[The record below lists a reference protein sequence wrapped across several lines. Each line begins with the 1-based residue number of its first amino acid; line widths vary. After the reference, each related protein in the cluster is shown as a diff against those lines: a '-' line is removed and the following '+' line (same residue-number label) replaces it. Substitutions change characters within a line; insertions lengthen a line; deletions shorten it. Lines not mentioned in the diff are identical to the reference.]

1 MLVIDIAVVLF
12 VALFAWNGYR
22 TGFLLEVAGLARL
35 ALGVAAGARFFSLPA
50 AFLNANTALP
60 PALTNL
66 IGFVALFAGSEILL
80 ALLFGVTVYPAAR
93 ALHAIPALGTLD
105 RLLGIVPAALQALF
119 WAAFVLFTL
128 LLLPVGSALQ
138 TRITASTLGNALVV
152 DLSSYEPKLQA
163 LLGNATGDMLLTLTP
178 PATPTESAVQL
189 HFPADLHLKS
199 DTPAEQTML
208 AYLNQQRSQYG
219 LPSLRYD
226 PTLTAV
232 ARAHSTDMFQR
243 SYFGHDTPDG
253 RTPFDRM
260 HAAGVTYTSAGENIA
275 YAPNVSIADTGLMNS
290 PEHRANILRPQ
301 FRRVGIGI
309 VGGGLFE
316 EMFTQDFAD

>member
-1 MLVIDIAVVLF
+1 MSVVDLAVVLF
-12 VALFAWNGYR
+12 VALFAWNGFR

-35 ALGVAAGARFFSLPA
+35 AIGVAAGARFFALPA
-50 AFLNANTALP
+50 SYLNSATSLP

-66 IGFVALFAGSEILL
+66 IGFVVLFALSEVMLT
-80 ALLFGVTVYPAAR
+80 LLFAVTVYPAVR
-93 ALHAIPALGTLD
+93 ALHEVPALGGLD

-128 LLLPVGSALQ
+128 LLLPIGAALQ
-138 TRITASTLGNALVV
+138 ESITGSTLGNALVV

-163 LLGNATGDMLLTLTP
+163 LLGNAGRATLLTLTP
-178 PATPTESAVQL
+178 PATPTEGSVQL
-189 HFPADLHLKS
+189 HFPADLHLTD
-199 DTPAEQTML
+199 DTRAERTML
-208 AYLNQQRSQYG
+208 AFLNQQRSQQG
-219 LPSLRYD
+219 LPVLHLD

-232 ARAHSTDMFQR
+232 ARAHSVDMFQR
-243 SYFGHDTPDG
+243 SYFGHNTPGG
-253 RTPFDRM
+253 RTPFGRM
-260 HAAGVTYTSAGENIA
+260 RAAGVTYTSAGENIA
-275 YAPNVSIADTGLMNS
+275 YAPNVAIADTGLMNS

-309 VGGGLFE
+309 ISGGLFE

>member
-1 MLVIDIAVVLF
+1 MSVVDLAVVMC

-22 TGFLLEVAGLARL
+22 TGFLMEIAGLGRL
-35 ALGVAAGARFFSLPA
+35 AIGVAAGARFYALPA
-50 AFLNANTALP
+50 AFLNTTTALP
-60 PALTNL
+60 PVLTNL
-66 IGFVALFAGSEILL
+66 IGFVAIFALSEVLLSLLFAM
-80 ALLFGVTVYPAAR
+80 TVYPAVR
-93 ALHAIPALGTLD
+93 ALHAIPALGGLD
-105 RLLGIVPAALQALF
+105 RLLGIVPAVLQALF

-152 DLSSYEPKLQA
+152 DLSRYEPKLQA
-163 LLGNATGDMLLTLTP
+163 LLGNATRATLLTLTP
-178 PATPTESAVQL
+178 PATPTEGAVQL
-189 HFPADLHLKS
+189 HFPAALHRTVDAS
-199 DTPAEQTML
+199 AEQTML
-208 AYLNQQRSQYG
+208 AYLNQQRSQQG
-219 LPSLRYD
+219 LPALQLD

-232 ARAHSTDMFQR
+232 ARAHSADMFQR
-243 SYFGHDTPDG
+243 SYFGHNTPGG

-275 YAPNVSIADTGLMNS
+275 YAPNVAIADTGLMNS

-309 VGGGLFE
+309 VSGGLFE
-316 EMFTQDFAD
+316 EMFTQDFAG